1 MTPLKP
7 YLIRAIYEWIV
18 DNHFT
23 PHLLVNAEYPGVELP
38 QDFIENGRIVLNVRP
53 QAIQGL
59 SLGNDE
65 VEFNARFAGRAMR
78 IIAPMGAVLAIYAKE
93 NGKGMMFDPEDY
105 DDTPPPTQPEPEAPK
120 VSKRPQ
126 LRIVK

>member
-78 IIAPMGAVLAIYAKE
+78 IIAPMGA
-93 NGKGMMFDPEDY
+93 
-105 DDTPPPTQPEPEAPK
+105 
-120 VSKRPQ
+120 
-126 LRIVK
+126 